1 MSFPFH
7 YSRLNYEL
15 ANSSPSD
22 SINIFWNQ
30 MGEKMKADSIMYMTP
45 NFDPSIGFTYPE
57 FGLWGNNLLNPM
69 LAIQQ
74 TMQSFQNGSWM
85 NGMNNGGNW
94 FNNMPWNNWTM
105 PWNNNNGNNG
115 GSTVSPEYDALKAVL
130 NKYKENNPN
139 DTTANGVIQE
149 ALNKSGT
156 ADEKL
161 QALKDAYK
169 KLNKTKLEKA
179 LLDLPEYKNALINA
193 GYSFKSENT
202 ALSKD
207 LNGLKSDIQSGKG
220 DQLVVISKSE
230 TNPEI
235 LRIISTWND
244 KNNSNE
250 TRGIIRLVANNIPQA
265 EDEQKLQ
272 KQGVTNLAMSL
283 INKAEDLS
291 GEYPKLDAAK
301 EAVSKALVDVN
312 KDKGF
317 TKANLNKLAEKFDT
331 LYAMLRLME
340 AEKTRNEIQTK
351 YNFLNNIS
359 STDVDFVTD
368 DLVVK
373 STIEDLKAEGITIPA
388 YDHVEKEEVDDIPED
403 ITGETVEEQLEDLV
417 TKNHLEKT
425 NKEGVFKTKTTSADE
440 TPRFYMI
447 KGDKLVELTNV
458 RNIDENGKCTMV
470 DGSEKELKDVKTKE
484 VTAEDARDYNETLK
498 RINSLSASKIQAC
511 STKLSD
517 GTTVYRSKG
526 KKLDGNYQYFVIRNN
541 KLMQING
548 IVQAGGSVKIGN
560 ENKAAKDLKDSD
572 FTEITDS
579 AILAEDET
587 EEVTPPANEDDGDDE
602 PVAAKPPVINE
613 SAQTY
618 TDGQTVYSKLSG
630 STNDTEWTKAKEII
644 EAITADTVR
653 NVIAGYESK
662 RSGIHMADC
671 ILEQI
676 AEEWKSTGFLG
687 GGHTMRQGRKD
698 LINHIIKAVLDYC
711 EKYPE
716 LQKRDAYTKL
726 KDKYNDGNGITAEDV
741 NKHSESTI
749 RELDHYILDLL
760 DINR

>member
-560 ENKAAKDLKDSD
+560 ENASKSSKIWRYSFIKIYR
-572 FTEITDS
+572 TNKIR
-579 AILAEDET
+579 
-587 EEVTPPANEDDGDDE
+587 
-602 PVAAKPPVINE
+602 VIM
-613 SAQTY
+613 
-618 TDGQTVYSKLSG
+618 K
-630 STNDTEWTKAKEII
+630 W
-644 EAITADTVR
+644 
-653 NVIAGYESK
+653 
-662 RSGIHMADC
+662 
-671 ILEQI
+671 
-676 AEEWKSTGFLG
+676 
-687 GGHTMRQGRKD
+687 
-698 LINHIIKAVLDYC
+698 IIKD
-711 EKYPE
+711 
-716 LQKRDAYTKL
+716 
-726 KDKYNDGNGITAEDV
+726 
-741 NKHSESTI
+741 
-749 RELDHYILDLL
+749 
-760 DINR
+760 